1 MPSEVNA
8 VFACVQCLCNEL
20 RKYYL
25 SGDDGK
31 GVSTEAPAG
40 ITGCSVG
47 VSFLISSNTNW
58 LPMTLLKS
66 LSFSI
71 YGKVL

>member
-8 VFACVQCLCNEL
+8 VFACVQRLCNEL
-20 RKYYL
+20 RKYYF

-40 ITGCSVG
+40 ITGCSVS